1 VEETTI
7 TTGYGLL
14 RVVVGRRG
22 RSWVA
27 RLQSSAEND
36 ELAVPPSVGPDRD
49 SAVRGLTW
57 AVRSLALE
65 RGVRAPGPRPGSWE
79 GCP

>member
-1 VEETTI
+1 MEETTI
-7 TTGYGLL
+7 TTGYGVLSVL
-14 RVVVGRRG
+14 VGRHG

-27 RLQSSAEND
+27 RLRSSPEGAQ
-36 ELAVPPSVGPDRD
+36 LALPPFVGPDRD

-57 AVRSLALE
+57 AVRSLGRGHALP
-65 RGVRAPGPRPGSWE
+65 APGPRPGSWE